1 MNKQLVSV
9 LLEAS
14 KAKAKGRI
22 YLATHARA
30 ALRGDDASVLAS
42 RRHRRRRRIPG
53 RVGDGGKTARI
64 EM

>member
-42 RRHRRRRRIPG
+42 RRHRRRRIPG